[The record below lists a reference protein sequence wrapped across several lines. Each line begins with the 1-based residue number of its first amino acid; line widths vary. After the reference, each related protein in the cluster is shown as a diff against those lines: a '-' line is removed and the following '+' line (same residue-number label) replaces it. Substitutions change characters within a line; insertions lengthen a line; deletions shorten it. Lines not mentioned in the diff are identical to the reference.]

1 MPVDK
6 KQIQL
11 IIAHRLPGRLR
22 LRLSHPPNNTSETVG
37 MVLGHPAVRSA
48 VYTKPTSNL
57 LILFDAENVSMEEII
72 LRTALCLSA
81 DHQFKPIIIETTG
94 SGTPLSTLSIV
105 AGLSILASHVLNLLE
120 GKATSRSAL
129 KIICGL
135 STTAAVSEHIYLDMT
150 GKAGFHPEA
159 LSIGYLLSS
168 FLRGNVIRGATTA
181 WIMTFARHILE
192 PPSKVLK
199 IEASAVDASCDAD
212 ECAYKAII
220 SRELTTG
227 TGAMG
232 ILSHLP
238 NLLLGMYTDTQ
249 LTAEDRIFKEIQKL
263 SRDNDDILAGLEQ
276 RQGGIRLQVRS

>member
-1 MPVDK
+1 MSVDT
-6 KQIQL
+6 KQIQVT
-11 IIAHRLPGRLR
+11 IAHKLPGRLR
-22 LRLSHPPNNTSETVG
+22 LRLSHPPNRRAETER
-37 MVLGHPAVRSA
+37 MVMGHPCVKSA
-48 VYTKPTSNL
+48 VYTEPTSNL
-57 LILFDAENVSMEEII
+57 LIFFDAEKVRMEEII

-94 SGTPLSTLSIV
+94 NGTPLSTLSIV
-105 AGLSILASHVLNLLE
+105 AGLSILATHMLDFLT
-120 GKATSRSAL
+120 GKTKSRSAL
-129 KIICGL
+129 ELICGL
-135 STTAAVSEHIYLDMT
+135 STTAAISEHIYLDMT

-181 WIMTFARHILE
+181 WIMTFARHLLE

-199 IEASAVDASCDAD
+199 IEGSAVDPSCDSHQ
-212 ECAYKAII
+212 CAYEARI
-220 SRELTTG
+220 SRVLSTG
-227 TGAMG
+227 SGTMG

-276 RQGGIRLQVRS
+276 LHGGIRLQVRS

>member
-1 MPVDK
+1 MPDANAH
-6 KQIQL
+6 IQL
-11 IIAHRLPGRLR
+11 IIAHKLPGRIR
-22 LRLSHPPNNTSETVG
+22 LRLSHPPNNITETVS

-48 VYTKPTSNL
+48 VYTEPTDNL
-57 LILFDAENVSMEEII
+57 LILFDAESVSMEEIV

-81 DHQFKPIIIETTG
+81 DHQFRPVVIETTG
-94 SGTPLSTLSIV
+94 NGTPLSPLSIV
-105 AGLSILASHVLNLLE
+105 AGLSILASHMLNLLT
-120 GKATSRSAL
+120 GKIKLRSAFE
-129 KIICGL
+129 IVSGL

-150 GKAGFHPEA
+150 GKAGFHPEV

-168 FLRGNVIRGATTA
+168 FLRGNIIKGATTA
-181 WIMTFARHILE
+181 WIMTFARHLLE

-199 IEASAVDASCDAD
+199 IEASTVDPSCDAD
-212 ECAYKAII
+212 ECAYAARI
-220 SRELTTG
+220 SRELIKG
-227 TGAMG
+227 TGATG

-276 RQGGIRLQVRS
+276 QHGGVRLQVRS